1 MVVAPTAEWGFRDMK
16 LLNVINSPV
25 VVPANAGT
33 DNHRYWF
40 WRRPSTLSTSVKRSW
55 SGSLVRR
62 DDSQV
67 LSNLAVDVFLHPI
80 SHLNQSPP
88 RPFEK

>member
-1 MVVAPTAEWGFRDMK
+1 MVVAPTAEWGFRDME
-16 LLNVINSPV
+16 LLNVTNRPV

-40 WRRPSTLSTSVKRSW
+40 WRRPSTLEHIRERSS
-55 SGSLVRR
+55 SGSLLP
-62 DDSQV
+62 QETAV
-67 LSNLAVDVFLHPI
+67 LSNLAVNIFLHPVG
-80 SHLNQSPP
+80 HLNQSPP